1 MAAGGEAAHV
11 GADLGQDDLGRA
23 LAHPGDGAQQLDLSG
38 ERGGGRL
45 DARRQGGDVGFELL
59 HVGEH
64 PLQDEGV
71 MRREPGGEGLAQR
84 RATGAKDRQ
93 DLASRQLVR
102 LRVASAAASR

>member
-1 MAAGGEAAHV
+1 MPISARMTSAERWPTPGMVHNSSTSAAKG
-11 GADLGQDDLGRA
+11 
-23 LAHPGDGAQQLDLSG
+23 
-38 ERGGGRL
+38 GGGRL

-64 PLQDEGV
+64 PLQEEGV

-102 LRVASAAASR
+102 LRVATAAASR